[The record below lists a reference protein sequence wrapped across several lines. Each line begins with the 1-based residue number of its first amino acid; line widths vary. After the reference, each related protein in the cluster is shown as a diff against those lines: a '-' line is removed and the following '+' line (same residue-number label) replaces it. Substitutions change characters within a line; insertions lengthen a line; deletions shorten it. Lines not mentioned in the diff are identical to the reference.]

1 MLGGAAALS
10 AAGRVEFRLAMT
22 HDRFDIAIVGASFAG
37 LALALALSR
46 SLGPELRLAV
56 ADRTDLCQ
64 AKPSDADDPRAVAV
78 SASSRHLLQ
87 ALGLWAALAPE
98 AEPVTRIEITDSDL
112 DAGIR
117 PVLLAWDNTFGGTAG
132 EPAAH
137 IVPLPVLAVAL
148 RRAVQAE
155 PEIVLLSG
163 LEAKE
168 LASGEF
174 FSRIEAANGAAVTAR
189 LIVAADGQRSAVRQ
203 AAGIKVVGWPY
214 DQTAIATAVE
224 HPARDHGGIAVQHF
238 LPAGPFAML
247 PLPGRRTSIT
257 WTEAAAEARRIMAL
271 DDAQFLDEV
280 DRRFGGKLGPLRLA
294 GGRRAWPLS
303 MQLARSYVG
312 PRLALIGDAAH
323 GVHPIAGQGLNL
335 ALRDVAALTEV
346 VADAMRAGLDP
357 GDGIALDRYQCWRR
371 FDAMAATAAFD
382 AINRLFS
389 REARLLRSAREVGLQ
404 VVDRLPALKRG
415 LVGEAAGLTGDLPKL
430 LRGELP

>member
-1 MLGGAAALS
+1 MA
-10 AAGRVEFRLAMT
+10 
-22 HDRFDIAIVGASFAG
+22 HDRFDIVIVGGSFAG
-37 LALALALSR
+37 LALTLALCR
-46 SLGPELRLAV
+46 SLGPDLRLAV
-56 ADRTDLCQ
+56 ADRVDLR
-64 AKPSDADDPRAVAV
+64 AANPGDADDPRAVAV
-78 SASSRHLLQ
+78 SASSRRLLQ
-87 ALGLWAALAPE
+87 ALGLWAALEPD
-98 AEPVTRIEITDSDL
+98 AESVTRIEITDSDL

-117 PVLLAWDNTFGGTAG
+117 PVLLAWDNTFGGTAA

-137 IVPLPVLAVAL
+137 IVPLPAL
-148 RRAVQAE
+148 GEALIRAVRAE
-155 PEIVLLSG
+155 PAIALLSG
-163 LEAKE
+163 VEVIGLKT
-168 LASGEF
+168 GDF
-174 FSRIEAANGAAVTAR
+174 DNRIEAANGAAVTAR
-189 LIVAADGQRSAVRQ
+189 LVVAADGQRSAVRQ

-214 DQTAIATAVE
+214 DQTAIATTVA
-224 HPARDHGGIAVQHF
+224 HPAREHGGVAVQHF

-271 DDAQFLDEV
+271 DDADFLGEV
-280 DRRFGGKLGPLRLA
+280 DRRFGGKLGPLQLA

-357 GDGIALDRYQCWRR
+357 GDGIALDRYQRWRR
-371 FDAMAATAAFD
+371 FDALAATAAFD

-415 LVGEAAGLTGDLPKL
+415 LVGEAAGLTGELPKL

>member
-1 MLGGAAALS
+1 MA
-10 AAGRVEFRLAMT
+10 
-22 HDRFDIAIVGASFAG
+22 HDRFDIAIVGGSFAG
-37 LALALALSR
+37 LALTLALCR
-46 SLGPELRLAV
+46 SLGPDLRLAV
-56 ADRTDLCQ
+56 ADRVDLR
-64 AKPSDADDPRAVAV
+64 AANPGDADDPRAVAV
-78 SASSRHLLQ
+78 SASSRRLLQ
-87 ALGLWAALAPE
+87 ALGIWAVLEPE

-117 PVLLAWDNTFGGTAG
+117 PVLLAWDNTFGGTAA

-137 IVPLPVLAVAL
+137 IVPLPVLGSAL
-148 RRAVQAE
+148 LRAVQVE
-155 PEIVLLSG
+155 PAISLLSNVEVSG
-163 LEAKE
+163 LV
-168 LASGEF
+168 SGEF
-174 FSRIEAANGAAVTAR
+174 DNRVNLCGETGTLAAR
-189 LIVAADGQRSAVRQ
+189 LVVAADGQRSAVRE

-214 DQTAIATAVE
+214 DQAAIATTVA
-224 HPARDHGGIAVQHF
+224 HPARDHGGVAVQHF

-257 WTEAAAEARRIMAL
+257 WTEAATEARRIMAL
-271 DDAQFLDEV
+271 DDDSFLGEV
-280 DRRFGGKLGPLRLA
+280 DRRFGGKLGPLQLA

-357 GDGIALDRYQCWRR
+357 GDGIALDRYQQWRR

-415 LVGEAAGLTGDLPKL
+415 LVGEAAGLTGELPKL

>member
-1 MLGGAAALS
+1 
-10 AAGRVEFRLAMT
+10 
-22 HDRFDIAIVGASFAG
+22 
-37 LALALALSR
+37 
-46 SLGPELRLAV
+46 
-56 ADRTDLCQ
+56 
-64 AKPSDADDPRAVAV
+64 
-78 SASSRHLLQ
+78 
-87 ALGLWAALAPE
+87 
-98 AEPVTRIEITDSDL
+98 
-112 DAGIR
+112 
-117 PVLLAWDNTFGGTAG
+117 
-132 EPAAH
+132 
-137 IVPLPVLAVAL
+137 
-148 RRAVQAE
+148 VQAE
-155 PEIVLLSG
+155 PRIELLSG
-163 LEAKE
+163 VEVTGLT
-168 LASGEF
+168 SGDF
-174 FSRIEAANGAAVTAR
+174 DSRVLSAGTPGTIAAR

-203 AAGIKVVGWPY
+203 AAGIMVVGWPY
-214 DQTAIATAVE
+214 DQTAIATTVE
-224 HPARDHGGIAVQHF
+224 HPARDHGGVAVQHF

-257 WTEAAAEARRIMAL
+257 WTEAATEARRIMAL
-271 DDAQFLDEV
+271 DDDSFLGEV
-280 DRRFGGKLGPLRLA
+280 DRRFGGKLGPLQLA

-357 GDGIALDRYQCWRR
+357 GDGIALDRYQRWRR
-371 FDAMAATAAFD
+371 FDSLAATAAFD

-415 LVGEAAGLTGDLPKL
+415 LVGEAAGLTGQLPKL